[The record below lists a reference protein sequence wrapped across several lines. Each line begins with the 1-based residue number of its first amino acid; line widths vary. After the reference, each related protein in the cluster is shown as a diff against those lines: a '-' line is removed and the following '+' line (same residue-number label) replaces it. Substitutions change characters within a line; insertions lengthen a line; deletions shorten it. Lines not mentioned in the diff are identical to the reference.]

1 MIFESINRCPVLR
14 GVSPVDLEQ
23 IFKEIHYN
31 IKAFDK
37 DVHIMAEGEKCNH
50 LMILIEGEVRGEM
63 TDFSGTSVKIE
74 DIQAPRPIAPAF
86 LFGEKNQSPV
96 TIISNVATQILFIP
110 KDEVIKLFQK
120 NAVVLENYLNIVSSR
135 GQFLSQKVKLLSL
148 KSLKQKI
155 AFFLMEQKNQTAKPR
170 TTQQEM
176 AEILGVTRP
185 ALARTLGQM
194 EEESI
199 ISYTRGEIK
208 ILNEK
213 ELSRIIVNN

>member
-1 MIFESINRCPVLR
+1 MLFNLITRCPVLR
-14 GVSPVDLEQ
+14 GVSPSDLEL
-23 IFKEIHYN
+23 IFNEIHYN
-31 IKAFDK
+31 IKSYDK
-37 DVHIMAEGEKCNH
+37 DVHIMGEGEKCTN
-50 LMILIEGEVRGEM
+50 LMILIEGAVRGEM
-63 TDFSGTSVKIE
+63 TDFAGTSVKIE

-86 LFGEKNQSPV
+86 LFGEKNESPV
-96 TIISNVATQILFIP
+96 TIISNVPTKILFIP

-155 AFFLMEQKNQTAKPR
+155 AFFLLEQRNQSDKPR
-170 TTQQEM
+170 ITQQEM

-194 EEESI
+194 EDENMILYS
-199 ISYTRGEIK
+199 RGEIK

-213 ELSRIIVNN
+213 ELSRIIIS